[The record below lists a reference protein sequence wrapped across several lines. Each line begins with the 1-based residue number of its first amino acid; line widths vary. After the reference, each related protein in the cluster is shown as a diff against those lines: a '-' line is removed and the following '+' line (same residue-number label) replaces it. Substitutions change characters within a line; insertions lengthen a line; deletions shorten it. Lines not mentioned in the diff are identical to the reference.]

1 MEFNG
6 SASLNEEMIES
17 ASLVPAP
24 ATPTVIQPEIR
35 DSDTQ
40 WESPAFLRFSHSNTG
55 SYIRALFDPFAEE
68 DGYVPGKGRKRPR
81 FNIHNHG
88 WRLVDEPASP
98 TKDGA
103 SWEDL
108 DGNDEEVREV
118 REEAEVEG
126 TMREMGVKGP
136 LEIDRISDDAE
147 ALEDDL
153 KSVASIDKSIGADSG
168 TAGAMPLI
176 LDTDGQRP
184 LQISLD
190 SIGPGNPSNIEGTLP
205 SAHTERG
212 NRPELGLR
220 QPTDTP
226 RLHPLPSPSLPV
238 PSPIVSTSINLHGC
252 FSKFPSVVTQHSLST
267 QVESVDTSSV
277 SGAITIPDIVQYA
290 ISSGPSADKAAGVPD
305 NVQLEAGFNT
315 MPQTAAPSQSDGSI
329 CEDIFHPEGDEY
341 DLLNAGYIK
350 DGKKSNRE
358 SHFALAE
365 TDINDEDIVTPIHEE
380 ESDLTDGE
388 SGNSNA
394 ISDAQGLGNKF
405 GGLGEIEGQLEV
417 EVESEMASIISD
429 ERTEDSLFRDSE
441 GDTEGEADE
450 LSEARSEQEIIDV
463 EDAARESD
471 GIFDKHSS
479 GEYRGDYDELTSE
492 EDDISEN
499 IEGNE
504 QGRALHIESGF
515 NELDYFTRS
524 HIQSHTTIHPE
535 VIVLDSDTDDEA
547 SVPRQS
553 PPYVESQQEE
563 NFGFSTPQE
572 MRPGSANSFANEEN
586 YADSDDDKLPV
597 AQLDREKILESG
609 DADGVRRLLE
619 MRSGSVEHNHVSA
632 ELASDNSQ
640 GHISSQ
646 SLFNTRMI
654 DNMDS
659 KIVGQSSE
667 HAIDPELLL
676 MYDGSNIKHASKGG
690 HYIEKHHQLAK
701 SGDLIVGAENG
712 LVLDGATSPRCQHE
726 KPFLPRFRQAP
737 HSPNPTQENEL
748 YIHHADP
755 MNLPP
760 TPQATQDTDQL
771 SKSETPILSEPVH
784 LHEREPY
791 EAISPRS
798 DTSTFRLEQI
808 PEYFSPSSLEN
819 IKVDGAGDG
828 IESRTV
834 LADDNYNHSQNHT
847 ETEAVAKEGS
857 IPTEPNR
864 YARGLCSRL
873 SSFGPI
879 AALNDY
885 PNAFVDTISLVVD
898 VSQTIRATS
907 GPQDYCLTLYV
918 TDPSMAGTTL
928 PAQIFRQQKNVLP
941 SAAEGD
947 VILLRNFRV
956 ESFNHSMMLVSTNCS
971 SWAVFAAKHDD
982 VSVND
987 PPIDYGPEE
996 CDHAASLKAWYDR
1009 DGAAM
1014 IADHKLQASIKGD
1027 SFEAIPSSSA
1037 ASSEAGSLEPVSH
1050 GVRGRS
1056 SLPSTRGSRRS
1067 KKQHRRVTIHE
1078 LRDGTRYTE
1087 GGSLSK
1093 ESIHELRDGTVYAHS
1108 FDA

>member
-6 SASLNEEMIES
+6 SASPNEEMIES

-55 SYIRALFDPFAEE
+55 SYIRALFDPFAED

-81 FNIHNHG
+81 FDIRDRG

-153 KSVASIDKSIGADSG
+153 KPVASIDKSIGADSR

-176 LDTDGQRP
+176 VDTDGQRP

-205 SAHTERG
+205 GTRG
-212 NRPELGLR
+212 NRPEL

-226 RLHPLPSPSLPV
+226 RLHPLPSPGLPV

-267 QVESVDTSSV
+267 QVDSVDTSSV
-277 SGAITIPDIVQYA
+277 GGAITIPKQEACTIVQYA
-290 ISSGPSADKAAGVPD
+290 ISNGPSADKAVNVPD

-315 MPQTAAPSQSDGSI
+315 MPLTASFPAPSQSDGPI
-329 CEDIFHPEGDEY
+329 CEDIFHREGDEC
-341 DLLNAGYIK
+341 DLLNAAYIK

-358 SHFALAE
+358 SHFALGEA
-365 TDINDEDIVTPIHEE
+365 DIDDEDIVTPIHEE

-405 GGLGEIEGQLEV
+405 GGLREIEGQLEV

-429 ERTEDSLFRDSE
+429 ERTEDSLFRDSD

-450 LSEARSEQEIIDV
+450 LSEARSEEEVIDV
-463 EDAARESD
+463 EGAARESD
-471 GIFDKHSS
+471 GISDKHSS
-479 GEYRGDYDELTSE
+479 GQDGEYRGDYDELTSE

-499 IEGNE
+499 IEGDE
-504 QGRALHIESGF
+504 QERALHIESGF

-524 HIQSHTTIHPE
+524 HIQSHTAIHPE

-547 SVPRQS
+547 SIPRQS
-553 PPYVESQQEE
+553 PPYVESQPEKE

-609 DADGVRRLLE
+609 GVRRLLE

-640 GHISSQ
+640 GHISNQ
-646 SLFNTRMI
+646 SIFNTRMI

-676 MYDGSNIKHASKGG
+676 MYDGSNIKHASK
-690 HYIEKHHQLAK
+690 HYIERHHQLAK
-701 SGDLIVGAENG
+701 AGDLIVGAENG

-726 KPFLPRFRQAP
+726 KPFLPKFRQAP

-748 YIHHADP
+748 YTHHADP

-819 IKVDGAGDG
+819 IKDGAGDG

-834 LADDNYNHSQNHT
+834 AADNYNHSQDHT
-847 ETEAVAKEGS
+847 ETEAVAKESS

-864 YARGLCSRL
+864 YARDLCSQL

-879 AALNDY
+879 AALNDH
-885 PNAFVDTISLVVD
+885 PNAFVDTISLIVD
-898 VSQTIRATS
+898 VSQTVRATS
-907 GPQDYCLTLYV
+907 GRQDYYLTLYV

-928 PAQIFRQQKNVLP
+928 PAQIFRQQKNLLP

-971 SWAVFAAKHDD
+971 SWAVFAAKH
-982 VSVND
+982 SVNG
-987 PPIDYGPEE
+987 PPIGYGPEE

-1014 IADHKLQASIKGD
+1014 IADYKLQASIKGD